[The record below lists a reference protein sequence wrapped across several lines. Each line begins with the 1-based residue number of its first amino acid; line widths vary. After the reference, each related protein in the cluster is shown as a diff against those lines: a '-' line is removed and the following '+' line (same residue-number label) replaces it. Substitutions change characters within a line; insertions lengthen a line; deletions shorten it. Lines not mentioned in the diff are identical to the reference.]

1 MTTRP
6 IAMLDLS
13 RRDPEEARELTA
25 AFQRVLASGRFIL
38 GPEVDAFEQQCAA
51 YLGVPH
57 AIGVSSGTDA
67 LLVSLMALG
76 LGAGDEILCPAY
88 SFIAT
93 AEAIVRVGATPV
105 FVDVEP
111 DAYGLDV
118 DAAARRITPK
128 TRAIL
133 VVHLFGRPADMERV
147 GALAKAH
154 DLAVIEDAAQAF
166 GASCGARK
174 VGTLGTLGCYSFFP
188 SKNLGGFGDGGMVV
202 THDAALAAQARRLR
216 QHGASAKHCYATIG
230 GNFRLDALQA
240 ALLQVRL
247 KRVDRELVAR
257 RATAR
262 RYDASMLES
271 HRLTRPLAHAEATY
285 NQYVVRVRNGQT
297 SEFREY
303 LAMRGIASDTYYP
316 RALTEQPCLARFATS
331 PMPVAEALARES
343 VAIPIDPTLTE
354 REVLTITS
362 ALRDFA

>member
-1 MTTRP
+1 MTSP
-6 IAMLDLS
+6 LIPMLDLS
-13 RRDPEEARELTA
+13 RRDPEEVQELTA

-38 GPEVDAFEQQCAA
+38 GPEVDAFEQECAD

-76 LGAGDEILCPAY
+76 LGPGDEVICPAY

-93 AEAIVRVGATPV
+93 AEAIVRAGATPV
-105 FVDVEP
+105 FADIEP
-111 DAYGLDV
+111 DSYGLDV
-118 DAAARRITPK
+118 DDAARKITRK

-133 VVHLFGRPADMERV
+133 AVHLFGRPADV
-147 GALAKAH
+147 GRIGPLATAH
-154 DLAVIEDAAQAF
+154 DLAMIEDAAQAF
-166 GASCGARK
+166 GASYGTEK
-174 VGTLGTLGCYSFFP
+174 VGTMGALGCYSFFP

-202 THDAALAAQARRLR
+202 THYDDLAAKVRRLR
-216 QHGASAKHCYATIG
+216 QHGASAKHRYDMIG

-247 KRVDRELVAR
+247 KRLGRELTIR

-262 RYDASMLES
+262 RYHASILENPHLIPPAMHS
-271 HRLTRPLAHAEATY
+271 EATY
-285 NQYVVRVRNGQT
+285 NQYVVRVRNGNMHR
-297 SEFREY
+297 FREY
-303 LAMRGIASDTYYP
+303 LLSHGIASDTYYP
-316 RALTEQPCLARFATS
+316 LALTEQPCLARYAST

-343 VAIPIDPTLTE
+343 VAIPIGPTMTDAEIL
-354 REVLTITS
+354 VVTS